1 MFRKVN
7 VGIIGCGNIAGVM
20 AATLKKMGSVRCYA
34 VASRSLSKAQTFA
47 EEWGAKVAYGSY
59 EELVQDKKVDLVY
72 IATPH
77 SEHYANA
84 MLCIK
89 NKKAVLC
96 EKAFMAN
103 RKQAE
108 EVLTYAQSQKVLVAE
123 AIWTRYM
130 PMLKTIKE
138 VLASGVIGEPVMLT
152 GNLGYQME
160 QKERLNNP
168 ALAGGALLDVGVYAL
183 NFASMIFGNDVEK
196 ITSTCTYTA
205 SGVDRQSSFT
215 LTYKNGKMAVLNCT
229 MSGLS
234 DRMGCI
240 YGTNGYAII
249 ENINNYESM
258 TVYNNQYKKVGFY
271 KKAKQI
277 SGYEYEVEAC
287 VKALKQGWLQCPQMP
302 HDEILKMMEWMDELR
317 KEWGVVYPFEVPENG
332 LIENKEDIQDDI
344 SRDEISQ
351 VVQVDEEK

>member
-1 MFRKVN
+1 MLRKVN
-7 VGIIGCGNIAGVM
+7 VGIIGCGKIASVM
-20 AATLKKMGSVRCYA
+20 AATLKKMSSVRCYA
-34 VASRSLSKAQTFA
+34 VASRTLSKAQLFA
-47 EEWGAKVAYGSY
+47 TEWGAKVAYGSY
-59 EELVQDKKVDLVY
+59 EELVKDKKVDLIY

-84 MLCIK
+84 LLCIGNGK
-89 NKKAVLC
+89 PILC

-108 EVLTYAQSQKVLVAE
+108 EILALAKEKNVLVAE

-138 VLASGVIGEPVMLT
+138 VLESGVIGEPVMLT
-152 GNLGYQME
+152 GNLGYMME
-160 QKERLNNP
+160 HKERLNAP
-168 ALAGGALLDVGVYAL
+168 ELAGGALLDVGVYAL
-183 NFASMIFGNDVEK
+183 NFASMIFENEIEK
-196 ITSTCTYTA
+196 ITSTCTYTKT
-205 SGVDRQSSFT
+205 GVDRQSSFT

-249 ENINNYESM
+249 ENINNFDSM
-258 TVYNNQYKKVGFY
+258 SVYNNEYKKVGFY
-271 KKAKQI
+271 KKPKQI

-287 VKALKQGWLQCPQMP
+287 VKALKAGWIQCPQMP
-302 HDEILKMMEWMDELR
+302 HDEILKMMEWMDYLR
-317 KEWGVVYPFEVPENG
+317 NEWGVVYPFEKENNSTA
-332 LIENKEDIQDDI
+332 EQEAV
-344 SRDEISQ
+344 SE
-351 VVQVDEEK
+351 